1 MAAVNRNLGLLVA
14 YCFRRKDFPWLAI
27 WEENRGIT
35 APPWNGK
42 TQSRG
47 LEFSTTPLPLS
58 RRDSFLFGRLF
69 GEPTLTWVP
78 ARASKSVRYLML
90 LARIP
95 PNLEAITN
103 VDSAAGAI
111 HLVNGANGRLTIS
124 SSATSHL
131 SD

>member
-1 MAAVNRNLGLLVA
+1 M
-14 YCFRRKDFPWLAI
+14 
-27 WEENRGIT
+27 WEENRGI
-35 APPWNGK
+35 AGPPWNGR

-95 PNLEAITN
+95 CNLEAIT
-103 VDSAAGAI
+103 DFDIGPGAI
-111 HLVNGANGRLTIS
+111 HLLSGANGRLTIP
-124 SSATSHL
+124 SSATRHL